1 MQISKKLR
9 VALAVA
15 FMGTSFGAISQTPAE
30 AAYVRGADGLWY
42 ETGVPTNTNKTD
54 TTKTPTSGT
63 GTKKAETPKP
73 SNGGTTTKPTTG
85 GTTTKPANG
94 GTTTKPTT
102 PKPAVAD
109 SKVATK
115 KDEGVLTKVAV
126 KEPTNVTAVTIN
138 ARDKKYL
145 VNAAKFPIGKIGT
158 TKTFNNKV
166 SAGSITY
173 YKDAIRIT
181 ETVSKNAPPKAL
193 TYINM
198 GGVQLTQANIKGV
211 STGKEISKRLDD
223 NYNQKEKD
231 YKLAQHGVLHVYS
244 NDKNRAT
251 IVLEIPND
259 TYVQEKIKA
268 NDKLRTDLK
277 NLDKKRN
284 TAITTAATALSQ
296 TNSLKADV
304 NKLMTNSYYTE
315 WKTTE
320 SLRSEKEGIEAN
332 QEYLKSQMT
341 SLDSQL
347 KTLKTKKT
355 TADTKVKTLTTQ
367 KATADTKVKTL
378 TSQKNTANTKVKNLT
393 AQKTKAKTTAEKN
406 KIQTQI
412 TAAQKSLNTTTSQL
426 TAAQKTQKG
435 LASQLTTAQ
444 NTQKSLATQISSVNT
459 KKADL
464 QKKIDTVNNRY
475 KTVVTQW
482 QTSWN
487 KVNGV
492 NTKVEGLKKSYDTAR
507 TQYLNAKK
515 TIETSADQ
523 IKKLNSNAVIKSWKA
538 TSIPASTS
546 F

>member
-30 AAYVRGADGLWY
+30 AAYVRGADGLWS
-42 ETGVPTNTNKTD
+42 ETGVSTNTNKTD
-54 TTKTPTSGT
+54 TAKTPTSDT
-63 GTKKAETPKP
+63 GTKKTE
-73 SNGGTTTKPTTG
+73 
-85 GTTTKPANG
+85 TTTKPANG
-94 GTTTKPTT
+94 GTTTK
-102 PKPAVAD
+102 KPVVTD
-109 SKVATK
+109 SKVATQ
-115 KDEGVLTKVAV
+115 KDEGVLTKLAV
-126 KEPTNVTAVTIN
+126 KEPSNVTAVTIN

-145 VNAAKFPIGKIGT
+145 VNAAKFPVGKIGT

-166 SAGSITY
+166 SSGSITY

-198 GGVQLTQANIKGV
+198 SGVQLTQANIKGV

-231 YKLAQHGVLHVYS
+231 YKMTQHGVLHVFS

-251 IVLEIPND
+251 VVLEIPND
-259 TYVQEKIKA
+259 TYVQEKTKA

-284 TAITTAATALSQ
+284 TAITTAATALAQ

-315 WKTTE
+315 WKKTE
-320 SLRSEKEGIEAN
+320 ALRSEKEGIEAE
-332 QEYLKSQMT
+332 QKYLNTQMT
-341 SLDSQL
+341 SATNNL
-347 KTLKTKKT
+347 KSLQTKKAA
-355 TADTKVKTLTTQ
+355 ADKKVKDLQ
-367 KATADTKVKTL
+367 
-378 TSQKNTANTKVKNLT
+378 
-393 AQKTKAKTTAEKN
+393 AQKTKAKTTAQKN
-406 KIQTQI
+406 NIQKQI
-412 TAAQKSLNTTTSQL
+412 TAAQS
-426 TAAQKTQKG
+426 
-435 LASQLTTAQ
+435 
-444 NTQKSLATQISSVNT
+444 TQKSLASQIATATT
-459 KKADL
+459 KKTNL
-464 QKKIDTVNNRY
+464 QKQVTTVNNRL
-475 KTVVTQW
+475 KTVTTQW

-487 KVNGV
+487 KINGV
-492 NTKVEGLKKSYDTAR
+492 NTKVDALKKSYDTAR
-507 TQYLNAKK
+507 TQYANAKK
-515 TIETSADQ
+515 TIESSADQ